1 MILKD
6 KVQLDAAGAQR
17 MSHEIVEHI
26 LWSLDR
32 DLDYDHI
39 NELALL
45 IYEKRGKY
53 WCPTLKEWR
62 QIGD

>member
-6 KVQLDAAGAQR
+6 KIQISVEGAQR
-17 MSHEIVEHI
+17 LTDEILDALEYSSPQEIV
-26 LWSLDR
+26 
-32 DLDYDHI
+32 
-39 NELALL
+39 LL

-62 QIGD
+62 MLDEPQ

>member
-6 KVQLDAAGAQR
+6 KIQISAAGSRQLTDEILDALEYSSPQD
-17 MSHEIVEHI
+17 IV
-26 LWSLDR
+26 
-32 DLDYDHI
+32 
-39 NELALL
+39 LL